1 MGAFDI
7 LDLIWGGAYLLGLT
21 FTLLCQATLPGS
33 LSLPWFHSPLVPL
46 SLVSQFLLFH
56 AGCHCPSGLKQ
67 MPQEPPASLDRQLGS
82 CPCPREESQQL
93 ALIRASRALPCSLWS
108 SRAARDAPQ
117 ACLGQAGVGGVL
129 IESETGRPL
138 GTQALESGRSR
149 FNSCICW
156 VTWDKFLCLSE
167 S

>member
-1 MGAFDI
+1 MEPSYQVSHSLFSAR
-7 LDLIWGGAYLLGLT
+7 
-21 FTLLCQATLPGS
+21 LP
-33 LSLPWFHSPLVPL
+33 SLPPSFLPCFSSPLVPL

-67 MPQEPPASLDRQLGS
+67 MPQESPTSLDRQLGS
-82 CPCPREESQQL
+82 YPRPREESQQL
-93 ALIRASRALPCSLWS
+93 ALIRASRALPCSLLS
-108 SRAARDAPQ
+108 SRAARDEPQ
-117 ACLGQAGVGGVL
+117 ACPGQASVGGVL

-138 GTQALESGRSR
+138 GTQALESGRFR

-156 VTWDKFLCLSE
+156 VTWDKLLCLLE